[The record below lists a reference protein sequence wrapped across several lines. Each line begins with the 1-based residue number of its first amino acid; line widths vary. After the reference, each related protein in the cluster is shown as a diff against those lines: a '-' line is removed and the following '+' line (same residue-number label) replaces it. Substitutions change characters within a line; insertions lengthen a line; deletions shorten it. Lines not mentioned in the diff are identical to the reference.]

1 MAYGYKQSVEMFWKE
16 KADQLF
22 KTAWVK
28 IKEKASPKSIRDQIN
43 KTNEK
48 LTEYEICK
56 IFHNRLDWKWI
67 KHTHTA
73 NESGQSW
80 TMNIVI
86 MMNKKKAIWVSSWFP
101 DYTIYLEWKLWV
113 YTLYIEMKKFRW
125 KKWWLN
131 WSTISEEQVA
141 WVWYLEWWVWSYAW
155 FAHWYEE
162 AIELVEKTRLLIN
175 Q

>member
-1 MAYGYKQSVEMFWKE
+1 MWYSYKQAVEIFGKT
-16 KADQLF
+16 KADELF
-22 KTAWVK
+22 NKAWVK
-28 IKEKASPKSIRDQIN
+28 IKEKPIAKSTRDKIN

-56 IFHNRLDWKWI
+56 VFHERLDNNLI

-73 NESGQSW
+73 NEAGQSW

-101 DYTIYLEWKLWV
+101 DYTIYLDWKLWS

-131 WSTISEEQVA
+131 WSTISEEQIA
-141 WVWYLEWWVWSYAW
+141 WIDYLKTCVGSYAW
-155 FAHWYEE
+155 FAHWYDE
-162 AIELVEKTRLLIN
+162 AIELVEQTKLLIN
-175 Q
+175 K